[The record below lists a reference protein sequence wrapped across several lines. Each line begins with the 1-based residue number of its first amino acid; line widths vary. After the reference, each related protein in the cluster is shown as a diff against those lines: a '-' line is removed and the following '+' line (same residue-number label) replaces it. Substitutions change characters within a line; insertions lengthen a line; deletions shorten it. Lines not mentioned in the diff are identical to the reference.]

1 MRNKCGRRLSG
12 YESFVYERQE
22 RSSLLSQLRE
32 SVYMIGVIL
41 EDLGTLTTPRAFMKS
56 VYLRLVHRKLVVYIY
71 RITVIEF

>member
-1 MRNKCGRRLSG
+1 MRNKCSRWLSG
-12 YESFVYERQE
+12 YESLVYERQE

-56 VYLRLVHRKLVVYIY
+56 VYLRLVHRKLVVY
-71 RITVIEF
+71 RIAVIEF

>member
-1 MRNKCGRRLSG
+1 MRNKCSRWLSG
-12 YESFVYERQE
+12 YENFVYERQE

-56 VYLRLVHRKLVVYIY
+56 VYLRLVHRKLVVY